1 MSESRGRWDTT
12 LVRPSRG
19 ARRMR
24 PVVRPHEPLA
34 GAGVDRA
41 AGLVAERKGDWS
53 ELPFDT
59 PSDPSS
65 QRPDEDAP
73 VPDGDAPVPDG
84 DTGQGADRGDDRAVP
99 GDPARDADA
108 SGGPAAGLKDPA
120 DGYREAL
127 VQISALVHQ
136 LVDIDLEELDDQ
148 DLRQLLR
155 RLQPPIARLQAFRTR
170 AAGEL
175 EARAVTSAEPGRE
188 QRAEQDSRRWLRTQ
202 LGLTPGEAKQAG
214 TVGRQMREMPELAA
228 AHAAARISEAHTR
241 VIAETMS
248 WLPAT
253 LPKSRRER
261 FEAQLIA
268 LAEELDVIAF
278 GRKAR
283 RFLAE
288 IDLAAAEHRERRQ
301 HERRSMTIGDAED
314 GAVVGSFRLYGLQ
327 AEKLRTALDAARHR
341 DPAEGPFRTTEQR
354 NADAL
359 EVLCDL
365 ALRSSS
371 LPTQHGVRPHVSVIV
386 EWSAL
391 AIGAGVAELDFTGP
405 ITMASLRP
413 LLRDSTVS
421 RVILDPDSV
430 PIEAGE
436 AVRTVP
442 AGIFRQLAIRDRGCS
457 WEDCD
462 APVAWCEV
470 AHGQIP
476 FRSGGRLRLDDCA
489 LLCSRHHRIF
499 DNQPWRLVIRGPA
512 VHYERPDG

>member
-1 MSESRGRWDTT
+1 MSESRGSWDTA

-19 ARRMR
+19 ARRVR
-24 PVVRPHEPLA
+24 PVVRPRERHA
-34 GAGVDRA
+34 GTGVGRA
-41 AGLVAERKGDWS
+41 TGLVAERKGDWS
-53 ELPFDT
+53 ELPVDAS
-59 PSDPSS
+59 SDPSS
-65 QRPDEDAP
+65 QVAEGNVRLPA
-73 VPDGDAPVPDG
+73 GDAD
-84 DTGQGADRGDDRAVP
+84 QGADRGADRGEDREVP
-99 GDPARDADA
+99 GGPARDADA
-108 SGGPAAGLKDPA
+108 SGGPATGPTDQAE
-120 DGYREAL
+120 GYRDAL
-127 VQISALVHQ
+127 VRIGEWLHE
-136 LVDIDLEELDDQ
+136 LVDIDLEELPDQ

-155 RLQPPIARLQAFRTR
+155 RLQPPIARLQALRTR

-175 EARAVTSAEPGRE
+175 EARAVTSADPGRE
-188 QRAEQDSRRWLRTQ
+188 QRAEQDTRRWLRNQ

-228 AHAAARISEAHTR
+228 AHATARISEAHTR

-248 WLPAT
+248 WLPT
-253 LPKSRRER
+253 TMPKSPRKR
-261 FEAQLIA
+261 FEAQLVA
-268 LAEELDVIAF
+268 LAEDLDVIAF
-278 GRKAR
+278 GRQAR
-283 RFLAE
+283 RLLAE

-301 HERRSMTIGDAED
+301 HQRRSVTIGDAED

-327 AEKLRTALDAARHR
+327 AEKLRTALNASRHQ

-359 EVLCDL
+359 EVVCDL

-405 ITMASLRP
+405 ITLASLRP

-421 RVILDPDSV
+421 RIILDPDSV
-430 PIEAGE
+430 PTEAGE

-442 AGIFRQLAIRDRGCS
+442 AGLFRQLAVRDRGCS
-457 WEDCD
+457 WDDCE

-512 VHYERPDG
+512 VHYERLDG